1 MNSFVLPYV
10 PNIPPG
16 TPPGLAAELRKLAA
30 AIDELTREKKALE
43 ARVAALE
50 SP

>member
-1 MNSFVLPYV
+1 MTRLPYV

-16 TPPGLAAELRKLAA
+16 TPPGLAAELRKIQA
-30 AIDELTREKKALE
+30 AIEELVRVNQALE